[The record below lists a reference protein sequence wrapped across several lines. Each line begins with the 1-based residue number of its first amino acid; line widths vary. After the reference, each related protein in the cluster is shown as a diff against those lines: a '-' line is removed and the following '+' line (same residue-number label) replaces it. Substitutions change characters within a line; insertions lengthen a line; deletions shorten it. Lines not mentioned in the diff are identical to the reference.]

1 MKRPRSLETTLL
13 LRLGCVLAA
22 AFAGMAGWLWWHL
35 GHARFDHPLPIVH
48 AVMAEFFT
56 DIAWTVPVVLLVT
69 LAFTAFTLRRSL
81 APLRGISARAAAIR
95 PGALDRRLPE
105 AGLPVEVVPLVRA
118 TNEMLDR
125 VEAGFSTQRRFTA
138 NAAHELRTPLQ
149 LLAAGLELLGTD
161 PEIEPLRDDVRRMSR
176 LVAQL
181 LAVARLDAQTEPL
194 SGSADLASSA
204 AETLAALVPLAVAR
218 GASVALERLPEP
230 VMVRGDA
237 ALIGDLIRNLA
248 ENAIAVT
255 PAGTEVRVVVDA
267 DGRLEV
273 IDSGPGI
280 PPEYRERVFE
290 RFWRAPDA
298 PAGGSGLG
306 LAIVKEIAAACGA
319 RLEIADAHGGGTLFR
334 VAFARNPVT
343 ASVRPAE
350 ASQSARHRARTRP
363 QPATATSVT

>member
-1 MKRPRSLETTLL
+1 MKLPRSLETTLL
-13 LRLGCVLAA
+13 LRLGFVLAA
-22 AFAGMAGWLWWHL
+22 AFAAMAGWLWWHL
-35 GHARFDHPLPIVH
+35 GHVKFDHPQPIVH

-69 LAFTAFTLRRSL
+69 LTFTAFTLRRSL

-95 PGALDRRLPE
+95 PGVLDQRLPE
-105 AGLPVEVVPLVRA
+105 TDLPVEVVPLVRA

-125 VEAGFSTQRRFTA
+125 VEAAFSTQRRFTA

-149 LLAAGLELLGTD
+149 LLAAGLESLGTD
-161 PEIEPLRDDVRRMSR
+161 PRIEPLRDDVRRMSR

-181 LAVARLDAQTEPL
+181 LAAARLDAQTEPVC
-194 SGSADLASSA
+194 GCADLARTA
-204 AETLAALVPLAVAR
+204 AETLAALAPLAVAR
-218 GASVALERLPEP
+218 DASVALERPPEP

-237 ALIGDLIRNLA
+237 ALIGDLVRNLV
-248 ENAIAVT
+248 ENAIAVS
-255 PAGTEVRVVVDA
+255 PAGTEVRVIVDA
-267 DGRLEV
+267 DGGLKV

-290 RFWRAPDA
+290 RFWRGPNA

-306 LAIVKEIAAACGA
+306 LAIVQEIAVACGA
-319 RLEIADAHGGGTLFR
+319 RLGIADAPGGGTLFR
-334 VAFARNPVT
+334 VAFARDPAT
-343 ASVRPAE
+343 ASVRSAE

-363 QPATATSVT
+363 QPATAASAT